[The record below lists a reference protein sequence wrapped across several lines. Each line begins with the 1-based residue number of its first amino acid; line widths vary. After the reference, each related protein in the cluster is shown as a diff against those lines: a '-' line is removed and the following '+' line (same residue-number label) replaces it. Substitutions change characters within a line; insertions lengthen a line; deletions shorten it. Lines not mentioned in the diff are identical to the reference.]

1 MSTNNTPNLPEAKF
15 STGAITATVWK
26 NPSQFGDDF
35 RTVALERKYKD
46 KDGTWKST
54 NSMKVNDLPKAWLV
68 LQKAYEFIVL
78 KNNGTNAASSF
89 NEHMSTTSYVE
100 EQIA

>member
-15 STGAITATVWK
+15 STGAITATIWK

-54 NSMKVNDLPKAWLV
+54 NSMKVNDLPKA
-68 LQKAYEFIVL
+68 
-78 KNNGTNAASSF
+78 
-89 NEHMSTTSYVE
+89 
-100 EQIA
+100 